1 MSAAEPLKPTLVV
14 NPADDGLFAEFAQI
28 IVEDDTM
35 TIAEFE
41 RHLRAVYPR
50 AAVHARLLAAEPGL
64 IWYVYRE
71 GRWVDP
77 GIGAQPAR
85 MEHDDARP
93 ARGLSRD
100 SGLDPAGRRAGED
113 PGGTEEGA

>member
-1 MSAAEPLKPTLVV
+1 MMSAAEPLKPTLVV

-28 IVEDDTM
+28 IVDDDTM

-41 RHLRAVYPR
+41 RHLRTVYPR

-71 GRWVDP
+71 GRWVGP
-77 GIGAQPAR
+77 GIGAQASR
-85 MEHDDARP
+85 MEHDDGRP
-93 ARGLSRD
+93 AAGSTRD
-100 SGLDPAGRRAGED
+100 GGIDPARRRAGQDAGRAES
-113 PGGTEEGA
+113 